1 VQEDWEIPLVIYHD
15 HSKFFAKFFRVNFDH
30 YWHNSIIF
38 SAGGYFTLGSGLFID
53 FSLAGLYR
61 SR

>member
-1 VQEDWEIPLVIYHD
+1 MTVFKV
-15 HSKFFAKFFRVNFDH
+15 FAKIFRSNFDH

-53 FSLAGLYR
+53 FPGRAL
-61 SR
+61 